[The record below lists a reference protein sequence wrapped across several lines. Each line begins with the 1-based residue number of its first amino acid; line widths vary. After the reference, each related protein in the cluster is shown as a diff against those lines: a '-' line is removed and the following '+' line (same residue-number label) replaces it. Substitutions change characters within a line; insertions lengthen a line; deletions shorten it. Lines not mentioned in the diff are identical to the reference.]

1 MFGDNTSVMDSI
13 SGKTVTTVPT
23 ARSLGE
29 GNIGSGLDNKF
40 TGNLDWQ
47 RSQISSAQ
55 DYERTLELLKKQNE
69 MNRQN
74 ALEEREW
81 TAAREDSKLKRT
93 AEQLK
98 EIGINPM
105 MYFSSG
111 GNAGQTLSAP
121 TARVSGTAFHGR
133 NYQSDL
139 SGFSI
144 LGSAIGALATA
155 GFSSALQK
163 SKIAAQKE
171 LNEVLKDSYLVGIEK
186 NKAQAAWYNRHK

>member
-1 MFGDNTSVMDSI
+1 MELGLNMNLP
-13 SGKTVTTVPT
+13 GPPT
-23 ARSLGE
+23 LPKDDYMPPGYAGA
-29 GNIGSGLDNKF
+29 GAAIGNKF
-40 TGNLDWQ
+40 TGNLDWE

-55 DYERTLELLKKQNE
+55 DYERSMALLRRQNE

-133 NYQSDL
+133 NYQSDQ
-139 SGFSI
+139 SGFAI
-144 LGSAIGALATA
+144 LANIGSAIGALATA

-163 SKIAAQKE
+163 SKIAAQAE
-171 LNEVLKDSYLVGIEK
+171 LNEVLKNSYLAGIKK
-186 NKAQAAWYNRHK
+186 NMSQADWYDRHK

>member
-1 MFGDNTSVMDSI
+1 MELGLNMNLP
-13 SGKTVTTVPT
+13 GPPT
-23 ARSLGE
+23 LPKDDYTAAGYGSAGAA
-29 GNIGSGLDNKF
+29 IGNKF
-40 TGNLDWQ
+40 TGNLDWE

-55 DYERTLELLKKQNE
+55 DYERSMELLRRQNE
-69 MNRQN
+69 MNRRN

-111 GNAGQTLSAP
+111 GNAGQTLTAP

-133 NYQSDL
+133 NYQSDQ
-139 SGFSI
+139 SGFAI
-144 LGSAIGALATA
+144 LANIGSAIGALATA
-155 GFSSALQK
+155 GFSSALQR

-171 LNEVLKDSYLVGIEK
+171 LNQVLKDSYLAGIEK
-186 NKAQAAWYNRHK
+186 NKAQTDWYNRH